1 MDRMKNAN
9 TIWYEA
15 DVIAIL
21 ERNGIEPTEENIN
34 KVITSEFISGF
45 RSLLIERGTE
55 VIEQQV
61 SEVFK

>member
-1 MDRMKNAN
+1 MDKMKNAN

-34 KVITSEFISGF
+34 KVITPGSINGF
-45 RSLLIERGTE
+45 RNLIIESVNE
-55 VIEQQV
+55 VIEQ
-61 SEVFK
+61 